1 MKNNFITFIILSILT
16 KNVMAENLSIK
27 ALDISIDKK
36 TQTTIFKNNVII
48 EDEIGNIIKSD
59 YAEYDKKNNIIY
71 LKKKYYC
78 KR

>member
-1 MKNNFITFIILSILT
+1 MKNNFLAFIILCILT

-36 TQTTIFKNNVII
+36 TQATIFKNNVII

-59 YAEYDKKNNIIY
+59 
-71 LKKKYYC
+71 
-78 KR
+78 

>member
-1 MKNNFITFIILSILT
+1 MLT

-36 TQTTIFKNNVII
+36 TQATIFKNNVII

-71 LKKKYYC
+71 LKKNIIVSDKDNNI
-78 KR
+78 

>member
-1 MKNNFITFIILSILT
+1 MKNNFLAFIILCILT

-36 TQTTIFKNNVII
+36 TQATIFKNNVII

-59 YAEYDKKNNIIY
+59 YAEYDKKII
-71 LKKKYYC
+71 LFI
-78 KR
+78 

>member
-1 MKNNFITFIILSILT
+1 MKNNFITFIILSLLT

-48 EDEIGNIIKSD
+48 EDEI
-59 YAEYDKKNNIIY
+59 
-71 LKKKYYC
+71 
-78 KR
+78 